1 MSYWTLS
8 ESKVSGLPLRQ
19 VGTHFLKVQHSK
31 NRQAKQKICANLDHQ
46 TNWVCSSGTQRYC
59 KNDSNSSLW
68 LLLESRHFVESSHH
82 FYQRDS
88 SRVRVIINCDS
99 SRVSDSSH
107 AITAR
112 PTWYAGFQTTHMA
125 HDPNELG
132 STPKVRGERVTAP
145 VARSSLPADRTGG
158 DKCSSHFRRSH
169 W

>member
-59 KNDSNSSLW
+59 KNDSDSSLW

-112 PTWYAGFQTTHMA
+112 PTWYGWISNDA
-125 HDPNELG
+125 HGAWP
-132 STPKVRGERVTAP
+132 ERTRKHTKGKRRACDGPCGPIKLASRQDGGRQVLK
-145 VARSSLPADRTGG
+145 SL
-158 DKCSSHFRRSH
+158 
-169 W
+169 